1 MKKIFTRWFLILL
14 ILGGCIPEDPNSE
27 QIRGLIFEPSYG
39 VDAPQIT
46 SVSQIGM
53 DINILWNRVA
63 NASFYHLYVAI
74 NLPDNFVMV
83 TTTFE
88 NNEAVMIN
96 LEVGK
101 MYYFYVTA
109 INEYGVESSA
119 SNIVSITV
127 Q

>member
-1 MKKIFTRWFLILL
+1 MKKIITGWLLILL
-14 ILGGCIPEDPNSE
+14 LLGGCIPEDPNSE

-39 VDAPQIT
+39 IDAPQIT

-83 TTTFE
+83 TTFE
-88 NNEAVMIN
+88 NNEAVMKN

-101 MYYFYVTA
+101 TYFFYVTA